1 MVKINDLSGVLDDD
15 LLDIIYEERC
25 EKLSEITIVDRKNID
40 RLLEKKKKAY
50 EDINIAINNIPNV
63 FVKTQKMIKNSIENY
78 LEILNAIGSY
88 EGEKFYKCGLCDG
101 INIKLNK

>member
-40 RLLEKKKKAY
+40 SLLEKK
-50 EDINIAINNIPNV
+50 EE
-63 FVKTQKMIKNSIENY
+63 SI
-78 LEILNAIGSY
+78 
-88 EGEKFYKCGLCDG
+88 
-101 INIKLNK
+101 

>member
-40 RLLEKKKKAY
+40 SLLEKKKKAY